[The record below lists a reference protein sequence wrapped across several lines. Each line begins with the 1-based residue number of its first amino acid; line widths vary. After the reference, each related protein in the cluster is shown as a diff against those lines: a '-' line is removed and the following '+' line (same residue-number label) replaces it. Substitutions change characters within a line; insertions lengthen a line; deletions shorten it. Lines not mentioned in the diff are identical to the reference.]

1 MAENYVTNQYSFESR
16 ESYEQTKKEAEQI
29 KKLIHSADLKNP
41 KIALKIYNKCVSDK
55 MFHTMAGYNFLMELR
70 HFIGKSGL
78 VSEQS
83 LAPIPIKEENEKK
96 PDVIL
101 FGGNLF
107 GRHTKEVTIDK
118 TLASIK
124 KMKAALGIYMVEGS
138 ADSALVEE
146 KKEKISGAG
155 VHLLLDESAVL
166 HNGLQLVGCRADGK
180 TKKPMSYTLSLINK
194 ERPSIVLAG
203 EAMEEKRKE
212 EKKISLVLYPK
223 KITDTGNGGASGVN
237 QMFPRNVLASAKI
250 NFMQIKK

>member
-107 GRHTKEVTIDK
+107 GRHTNEVTIDK

>member
-107 GRHTKEVTIDK
+107 GRHTNEVTIDK

-124 KMKAALGIYMVEGS
+124 IVRRAAVTE
-138 ADSALVEE
+138 
-146 KKEKISGAG
+146 
-155 VHLLLDESAVL
+155 
-166 HNGLQLVGCRADGK
+166 
-180 TKKPMSYTLSLINK
+180 
-194 ERPSIVLAG
+194 
-203 EAMEEKRKE
+203 
-212 EKKISLVLYPK
+212 
-223 KITDTGNGGASGVN
+223 
-237 QMFPRNVLASAKI
+237 
-250 NFMQIKK
+250 

>member
-96 PDVIL
+96 PDVIAQ
-101 FGGNLF
+101 
-107 GRHTKEVTIDK
+107 T
-118 TLASIK
+118 S
-124 KMKAALGIYMVEGS
+124 
-138 ADSALVEE
+138 
-146 KKEKISGAG
+146 
-155 VHLLLDESAVL
+155 
-166 HNGLQLVGCRADGK
+166 
-180 TKKPMSYTLSLINK
+180 
-194 ERPSIVLAG
+194 
-203 EAMEEKRKE
+203 RKE
-212 EKKISLVLYPK
+212 IGRAHV
-223 KITDTGNGGASGVN
+223 
-237 QMFPRNVLASAKI
+237 
-250 NFMQIKK
+250 

>member
-107 GRHTKEVTIDK
+107 GRHTKEVTVDK

-138 ADSALVEE
+138 ADSVLVEE

-194 ERPSIVLAG
+194 EKPSIVLAG

-223 KITDTGNGGASGVN
+223 KITDTGNGGTSGVN

>member
-96 PDVIL
+96 LKRGIL
-101 FGGNLF
+101 C
-107 GRHTKEVTIDK
+107 RQSRTKAPIRPP
-118 TLASIK
+118 AIK
-124 KMKAALGIYMVEGS
+124 P
-138 ADSALVEE
+138 E
-146 KKEKISGAG
+146 KYKK
-155 VHLLLDESAVL
+155 
-166 HNGLQLVGCRADGK
+166 GK
-180 TKKPMSYTLSLINK
+180 
-194 ERPSIVLAG
+194 
-203 EAMEEKRKE
+203 
-212 EKKISLVLYPK
+212 
-223 KITDTGNGGASGVN
+223 
-237 QMFPRNVLASAKI
+237 
-250 NFMQIKK
+250 

>member
-16 ESYEQTKKEAEQI
+16 ESYEQMKKEAEQI

-107 GRHTKEVTIDK
+107 GRHTNEVTIDK

-194 ERPSIVLAG
+194 EKPSIVLAG
-203 EAMEEKRKE
+203 EAMEEKLKE

-223 KITDTGNGGASGVN
+223 KITDTGNGGTSGVN